1 MGELEGKSELEIG
14 TKLDNVVG
22 HSVGC
27 CSGRLV
33 GAGDG
38 SEDECIIGSSVG
50 SMEEYSVLYVFE
62 GAVEGIVFE

>member
-1 MGELEGKSELEIG
+1 VGELEGESELEIR

-27 CSGRLV
+27 CSGRFV

-38 SEDECIIGSSVG
+38 SEDECIIGSSVDELKG
-50 SMEEYSVLYVFE
+50 YSVLYIG
-62 GAVEGIVFE
+62 GAVEG